1 MSLSMSGVTEAQT
14 PIPPTRIVSRVTG
27 KLEIIADG
35 GICRATG
42 RTKLARYSPTDH
54 PLRFGLDAPPT
65 ASQAFV
71 LGVAI
76 ETQLCTNDANVSGRT
91 AAPTYST

>member
-14 PIPPTRIVSRVTG
+14 LIPPTRIVSRVTG

-54 PLRFGLDAPPT
+54 SLRFGLDAPPT
-65 ASQAFV
+65 ASQASV
-71 LGVAI
+71 PGVAI